1 MNAVATHEPMSR
13 AQFKPFVDLARQ
25 ACARWGIVVPSG
37 GGSVTQEAI
46 LVRDAL
52 HQAARVVSAEDGA
65 DTYAGDVPGL
75 VGALPGL
82 SLESLRA
89 DIEEGRNQGDEWGV
103 CFRVEADDLVFD
115 VPLVFGMDEDAAR
128 SILAEIDGREHEFVC
143 IDDIADMAESESV
156 RVHAH
161 ADSWRYM
168 KNMARDHAI
177 DLTTALAYR
186 RPGAW
191 DLFRGEM
198 TEIVPRMLPLWSED
212 DFQARYLLSMR
223 YDMDGMADSRKML
236 ALYAMWSPE
245 PFSTEWSSWFPQI
258 TDLLH
263 AVGAPR
269 AIYGMSVILHFSVQ
283 EATLDDWEAVNAR
296 NVVVACSLDP
306 IQANALLEYVKMDP
320 EEFHDLADTED
331 KRFVLMA
338 VSAVPDAML
347 ASIRATSS
355 GRSGAYDRLVDA
367 MIRKEDAEEIEE

>member
-1 MNAVATHEPMSR
+1 MHAVATQEPMSR

-37 GGSVTQEAI
+37 GGTVTEDAV

-52 HQAARVVSAEDGA
+52 QQAARVVAAEDGA
-65 DTYAGDVPGL
+65 DTYAGDMPGL
-75 VGALPGL
+75 VGSLPGL

-89 DIEEGRNQGDEWGV
+89 DIEDGGNQGDEWGI
-103 CFRVEADDLVFD
+103 CFRVQADDVVFD
-115 VPLVFGMDEDAAR
+115 VPLVFGMDEDSAR
-128 SILAEIDGREHEFVC
+128 SIVAEIDGREHEFLC
-143 IDDIADMAESESV
+143 IDDIADMADSESV
-156 RVHAH
+156 QVRAH

-168 KNMARDHAI
+168 KNMSRDHAI

-198 TEIVPRMLPLWSED
+198 TEIVPHSLPLWSED

-223 YDMDGMADSRKML
+223 YDMDSMAESRKML
-236 ALYAMWSPE
+236 EMYAMWSPE
-245 PFSTEWSSWFPQI
+245 PFSGEWMSWFPQI

-263 AVGAPR
+263 AVGNPR
-269 AIYGMSVILHFSVQ
+269 SILGLSVIMHFSVEEQ
-283 EATLDDWEAVNAR
+283 TPHDWEAVNGR

-306 IQANALLEYVKMDP
+306 IQANALLEYVRMNP
-320 EEFHDLADTED
+320 EPFHDLPETDE
-331 KRFVLMA
+331 KRFMLMA
-338 VSAVPDAML
+338 VSVVPDAML

-355 GRSGAYDRLVDA
+355 GRSKAYDRLVEA
-367 MIRKEDAEEIEE
+367 MISKADADEIED